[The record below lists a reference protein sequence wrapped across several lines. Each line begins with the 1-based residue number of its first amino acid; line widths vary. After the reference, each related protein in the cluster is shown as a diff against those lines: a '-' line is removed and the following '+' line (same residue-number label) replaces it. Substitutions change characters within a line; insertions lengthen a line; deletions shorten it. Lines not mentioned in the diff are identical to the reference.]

1 MSDSTIIASF
11 QNAFPGLYPSEAP
24 PSYVS
29 ASLPASVSASVASAS
44 ASAAAS
50 AAASV
55 AAIPRAKDSGDEGQ
69 ELVESEVKQ
78 PDQYSIR
85 IQAITDQVGPCVD
98 LGFF

>member
-29 ASLPASVSASVASAS
+29 ASPASVSASVASAS